1 MKQPLAQLLVS
12 VTKKY
17 LSIFS
22 QQTEGL
28 DIDRY
33 QYVLVL
39 IKLHNEQ
46 LTQKALSELL
56 EVDKSFMVNII
67 DYLSSK
73 GYVLRE
79 KNLND
84 RRQQVIKLTDKAREA
99 VPKIESVISR
109 LNKKS
114 LENVSANEIE
124 TFSNVLLQINNN
136 LSEIKPKDIVIKTRN
151 KIK

>member
-1 MKQPLAQLLVS
+1 MAMKQPLAQLLIS

-22 QQTEGL
+22 QQTGGL

-39 IKLHNEQ
+39 INLHKEQ

-56 EVDKSFMVNII
+56 EVDKSFMVNIV

-73 GYVLRE
+73 GYVVRE
-79 KNLND
+79 KNIND

-99 VPKIESVISR
+99 IPKIEKVISR
-109 LNKKS
+109 LNKQS
-114 LENVSANEIE
+114 MENLSEEKIQI
-124 TFSNVLLQINNN
+124 FSEVLLQISHN
-136 LSEIKPKDIVIKTRN
+136 LAEVEPKNITINYKNR
-151 KIK
+151 

>member
-1 MKQPLAQLLVS
+1 MKQPLAQLLIS

-22 QQTEGL
+22 QQTGGL

-39 IKLHNEQ
+39 INLHKEQ

-56 EVDKSFMVNII
+56 EVDKSFMVNIV

-79 KNLND
+79 KNIND

-99 VPKIESVISR
+99 IPKIEKVISR
-109 LNKKS
+109 LNKQS
-114 LENVSANEIE
+114 MENLSEEKIQI
-124 TFSNVLLQINNN
+124 FSEVLLQISHN
-136 LSEIKPKDIVIKTRN
+136 LAEVEPKNITINYKNR
-151 KIK
+151 